1 MNFGKLISITA
12 FVIGVIISVI
22 IFSDF
27 NNPDNYMYAKTE
39 NTIFIDEYYIKTK
52 HDNIKFERYCI
63 DGELLR
69 LRDSTIVQLEDVT
82 NVKSSQ
88 YRTLEKGI
96 PVFMYVNNENEY
108 MLFVEMILLLCN
120 AANIVSVILAF
131 KKQE

>member
-1 MNFGKLISITA
+1 MNFGKLISITG
-12 FVIGVIISVI
+12 FVICMIISAIV
-22 IFSDF
+22 FSGF
-27 NNPDNYMYAKTE
+27 NNPDNYMYAKTK
-39 NTIFIDEYYIKTK
+39 NTIFIDEYHTKTTN
-52 HDNIKFERYCI
+52 DNIKFERYCI

-108 MLFVEMILLLCN
+108 ILFVEMMLLICIT
-120 AANIVSVILAF
+120 ANIICVVSAF
-131 KKQE
+131 KE